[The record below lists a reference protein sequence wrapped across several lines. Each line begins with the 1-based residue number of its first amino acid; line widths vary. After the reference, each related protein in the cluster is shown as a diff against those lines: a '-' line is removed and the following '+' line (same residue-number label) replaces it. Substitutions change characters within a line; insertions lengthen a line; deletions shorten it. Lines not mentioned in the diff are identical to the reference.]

1 MSTPYLYC
9 TFWYPTIFLSEAKK
23 ISTNKHEQTIDDGS
37 EHSFNVILS
46 IDDNEDITIETKI
59 TEIIEGKSVV
69 IQFSLLLKK
78 IKKRSNGFVQ
88 YKFQFNLPENTQDN
102 IKKLS
107 KFKNEVDQIT
117 KFRVYFQNS
126 LSKPIY
132 HYIKEFYHRHETIT
146 NKDYDLAAICFEE
159 ESSYIALE
167 NNSHSNDNKY
177 LQGFLDN
184 FGEVFKRK
192 AYQASELNLLF
203 KETYFKFINNYGTR
217 KEKFDKEEKSFLQT
231 NDLTTIPTNEI
242 EIFISN
248 LQQLNDICED
258 TLIEYTYCKTLL
270 HSIYNKFYRHDTE
283 GKIELLEDTHP
294 EDTEKIE
301 DLKRLRRKALNIRNS
316 VRYIENI
323 KYKNQNRQYFISRI
337 LLAKVQEK
345 NDKIETIVSEVQ
357 RQNDNINNVVNIVQE
372 QNTNTANVVT
382 EIKKQNVKIGT
393 VLENGNTITN
403 ISIVIAIYGLI
414 LTVLSIFEKSLSAIL
429 IYKFNLHICLLSF
442 FTVAFTIVLLII
454 WNKRKKQKED

>member
-1 MSTPYLYC
+1 M
-9 TFWYPTIFLSEAKK
+9 
-23 ISTNKHEQTIDDGS
+23 
-37 EHSFNVILS
+37 S
-46 IDDNEDITIETKI
+46 IDDNENISIKTEI
-59 TEIIEGKSVV
+59 TEIIESKSVV
-69 IQFSLLLKK
+69 IQFSLLLEK
-78 IKKRSNGFVQ
+78 IEKRSNGFVQ
-88 YKFQFNLPENTQDN
+88 YKFQFNLPKNIQDN

-107 KFKNEVDQIT
+107 KFKNETDHLT
-117 KFRVYFQNS
+117 KFREYFQNS

-132 HYIKEFYHRHETIT
+132 HYIKEFYHKHETIT

-184 FGEVFKRK
+184 FEEVFKRK
-192 AYQASELNLLF
+192 AYQASELNFLF
-203 KETYFKFINNYGTR
+203 KETYFKFINKYGTR

-231 NDLTTIPTNEI
+231 NDLSTIPTNEI
-242 EIFISN
+242 EIFIAN

-283 GKIELLEDTHP
+283 GRIEHLEDTIKDP
-294 EDTEKIE
+294 TTEDIEKIE
-301 DLKRLRRKALNIRNS
+301 NLKRLRRKALNIRNS
-316 VRYIENI
+316 VRYIEDI

-345 NDKIETIVSEVQ
+345 NDKIETIV
-357 RQNDNINNVVNIVQE
+357 NIVRE
-372 QNTNTANVVT
+372 QNTHTENVVT
-382 EIKKQNVKIGT
+382 EIEEQNVKIGN

-403 ISIVIAIYGLI
+403 ISIAIAIYGLI
-414 LTVLSIFEKSLSAIL
+414 LTILSIFEKSLSAIL
-429 IYKFNLHICLLSF
+429 ICKFNLHICLLSF
-442 FTVAFTIVLLII
+442 FTLTFAIALLII
-454 WNKRKKQKED
+454 WSKRKKQKED